1 MTKIRKPIRVLA
13 ALIFVISA
21 ASSGVAF
28 VQIYQSNNFSKTI
41 RMEEIKLANLAAAK
55 KLEIKVPVIAS
66 STTPGKENTSTSS
79 KINVPTSG
87 KTSLTTAPGKTS
99 LTTAPGKTSLTTAP
113 GKTSVATPQ
122 KPLKA
127 LPISDPRIQQV
138 VPTVKIGDVIGIIR
152 IPKLSETYPIIQ
164 GTGESELK
172 RGVGHFV
179 NSAMPG
185 EKENSVLSGHRDTVF
200 TKIGKLV
207 KGDLI
212 SVQTSDGIFKY
223 LVVGHKIVAPNDKTV
238 IAHTPTATLTL
249 TSCYPFSYIGP
260 APKRYIVT
268 AQLIN

>member
-79 KINVPTSG
+79 KINVPTS
-87 KTSLTTAPGKTS
+87 
-99 LTTAPGKTSLTTAP
+99 GKTSLTTAP